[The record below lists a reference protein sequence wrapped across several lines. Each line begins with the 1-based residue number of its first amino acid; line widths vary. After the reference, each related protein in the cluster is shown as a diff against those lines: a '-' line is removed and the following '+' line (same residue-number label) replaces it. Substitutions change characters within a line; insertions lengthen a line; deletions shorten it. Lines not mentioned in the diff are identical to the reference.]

1 MRGRQATNFAQ
12 LEAFCE
18 VVEAGSFTA
27 AAERMHVTQPA
38 VSMHVRALE
47 KQYGLELLERRGD
60 GVVPTA
66 AGQALYRRARVILR
80 QRLEAVRE
88 LGALRLDGPP
98 PLVVGASSTGV
109 AYYLP
114 PLLRR
119 FREDEPTVRVLLRV
133 DITDRIVEA
142 VVAGEAAIGAVW
154 GPTRRA
160 ELRVTVLGEDRFA
173 VVAPADHPLVRAHG
187 GRRSKSEDVALESA
201 AELGSYAFV
210 LGMPGSATR
219 LFIEAGLRSVG
230 LDPPVAAEVVS
241 SADMKRAVED
251 GVGLAVVSRK
261 AVEGELASGRLRA
274 LAVPGLD
281 LWREVDV
288 ILPRRRSPRGTA
300 ERLAAALAA
309 GMRLPRQGGAG
320 S

>member
-1 MRGRQATNFAQ
+1 MKGRAATNFAQ

-18 VVEAGSFTA
+18 VVEAGGFTA
-27 AAERMHVTQPA
+27 AAERLHVTQPA

-47 KQYGLELLERRGD
+47 RQYGVALLERRGD
-60 GVVPTA
+60 GAVPTA
-66 AGQALYRRARVILR
+66 AGQVLYRRARVILR

-88 LGALRLDGPP
+88 LAALRADGPP
-98 PLVVGASSTGV
+98 ALVVGASATGV

-119 FREDEPTVRVLLRV
+119 FREAEPAVRVVLRV

-142 VVAGEAAIGAVW
+142 VVAGEAALGAVW

-160 ELRVTVLGEDRFA
+160 ELRVTVLGQDRFA
-173 VVAPADHPLVRAHG
+173 VVAPADHPLVREHAGAG
-187 GRRSKSEDVALESA
+187 GGEDVPLPSPRSLA
-201 AELGSYAFV
+201 GHAFV

-219 LFIEAGLRSVG
+219 RFVEAGLRSVG
-230 LDPPVAAEVVS
+230 IDPPVAAEVVS

-261 AVEGELASGRLRA
+261 AVEAELASGRLRA

-309 GMRLPRQGGAG
+309 GMRLPRAAT
-320 S
+320 

>member
-1 MRGRQATNFAQ
+1 
-12 LEAFCE
+12 
-18 VVEAGSFTA
+18 
-27 AAERMHVTQPA
+27 VTQPA

-47 KQYGLELLERRGD
+47 RAYGVVLLERRGD
-60 GVVPTA
+60 GAVPTP
-66 AGQALYRRARVILR
+66 AGQALYRRARVMLR
-80 QRLEAVRE
+80 QRREAVRE
-88 LGALRLDGPP
+88 LAAWRVDGPP
-98 PLVVGASSTGV
+98 PLVVGASATGV

-119 FREDEPTVRVLLRV
+119 FGEQEPTVRVVLRV

-142 VVAGEAAIGAVW
+142 VVAGEAALGAVW

-160 ELRVTVLGEDRFA
+160 DLRVTVLGEDRFA
-173 VVAPADHPLVRAHG
+173 VIAPADHQLVQASGARAG
-187 GRRSKSEDVALESA
+187 EDVPVPTAQALS
-201 AELGSYAFV
+201 GFPFV

-219 LFIEAGLRSVG
+219 RFIEGGLRSVG
-230 LDPPVAAEVVS
+230 IDPPVAAEVVS

-261 AVEGELASGRLRA
+261 AVEAELAGGRLRA

-300 ERLAAALAA
+300 ERLAATLAA
-309 GMRLPRQGGAG
+309 GMRLPRPRA
-320 S
+320 

>member
-1 MRGRQATNFAQ
+1 
-12 LEAFCE
+12 
-18 VVEAGSFTA
+18 
-27 AAERMHVTQPA
+27 
-38 VSMHVRALE
+38 MHVRALE
-47 KQYGLELLERRGD
+47 RQYGVVLLERRGD
-60 GVVPTA
+60 GAVPTP

-80 QRLEAVRE
+80 QRRDAVQE
-88 LGALRLDGPP
+88 LAAWRSDGPP
-98 PLVVGASSTGV
+98 PLVVGASATGV

-119 FREDEPTVRVLLRV
+119 FGQDEPTVRIVLRV

-142 VVAGEAAIGAVW
+142 VVAGDAAVGAVW
-154 GPTRRA
+154 GPVRRA
-160 ELRVTVLGEDRFA
+160 DLRVTVLGEDRFA
-173 VVAPADHPLVRAHG
+173 VVAPADHELVHG
-187 GRRSKSEDVALESA
+187 EGPEDVTLASA
-201 AELGSYAFV
+201 QELAGFAFV

-219 LFIEAGLRSVG
+219 RFIEGHLRSVG

-261 AVEGELASGRLRA
+261 AVEAELAAGRLRA

-309 GMRLPRQGGAG
+309 GVRLPRPRG
-320 S
+320 

>member
-1 MRGRQATNFAQ
+1 
-12 LEAFCE
+12 
-18 VVEAGSFTA
+18 
-27 AAERMHVTQPA
+27 MHVTQPA

-47 KQYGLELLERRGD
+47 RQYGVVLLVRRGE
-60 GVVPTA
+60 GAVPTP
-66 AGQALYRRARVILR
+66 AGQAFYRRARVILR
-80 QRLEAVRE
+80 QRRDAVQE
-88 LGALRLDGPP
+88 LAAWRADGPP
-98 PLVVGASSTGV
+98 PLVVGASATGV

-119 FREDEPTVRVLLRV
+119 FGEDEPTVRVVLRI

-142 VVAGEAAIGAVW
+142 VVAGDAAVGAVW
-154 GPTRRA
+154 GPVRRA
-160 ELRVTVLGEDRFA
+160 DLRVTVLGEDRFA
-173 VVAPADHPLVRAHG
+173 VVAPPDHALVRAAEAEVGAEAGAESGAEFGRDAAVAG
-187 GRRSKSEDVALESA
+187 GGDVPVPSAQALA
-201 AELGSYAFV
+201 PYAFV

-219 LFIEAGLRSVG
+219 RFIEGGLRSVG

-251 GVGLAVVSRK
+251 GVGLAIVSRK
-261 AVEGELASGRLRA
+261 AVEAELAAGRLRS

-300 ERLAAALAA
+300 ERLAALLAA
-309 GMRLPRQGGAG
+309 GMRLPRSRG
-320 S
+320 

>member
-1 MRGRQATNFAQ
+1 
-12 LEAFCE
+12 
-18 VVEAGSFTA
+18 VVEAGGFTA
-27 AAERMHVTQPA
+27 AAERLHVTQPA

-47 KQYGLELLERRGD
+47 REYGVVLFDRRGD
-60 GVVPTA
+60 GAVPTA
-66 AGQALYRRARVILR
+66 AGRALYRRARVILR
-80 QRLEAVRE
+80 QRQEAVRE
-88 LGALRLDGPP
+88 LGSLRAEGPP

-119 FREDEPTVRVLLRV
+119 FSEAEPDVRVLLRV

-142 VVAGEAAIGAVW
+142 VVAGDAAIGAVW
-154 GPTRRA
+154 GPTRRSD
-160 ELRVTVLGEDRFA
+160 LRVTVLGEDRFA
-173 VVAPADHPLVRAHG
+173 VVAPADHELVRQKAALPDG
-187 GRRSKSEDVALESA
+187 DVPVPSAQALA
-201 AELGSYAFV
+201 RFAFV

-219 LFIEAGLRSVG
+219 RFIEAGLRSVG

-261 AVEGELASGRLRA
+261 AVETELALGRLRV

-309 GMRLPRQGGAG
+309 GMKLPRPRA
-320 S
+320 